1 MRRFKEFENADAW
14 EQCRLGDVAHFRRGS
29 FPQPYGNK
37 DWYDGLDA
45 MPFVQ
50 VVDVGFDLK
59 LVGATKQKI
68 SKLAQPM
75 SVFVPK
81 DTVVVTLQGSI
92 GRVAITQYDAYVD
105 RTLLIFEDYEKP
117 INPIFW
123 AFVIQQKFDV
133 EKQRAPGGTIKT
145 ITKEALSDFKITMPN
160 IDEQVAIG
168 NFFSTLDT
176 TITFHQRKLEKVK
189 ALKTAYLA
197 EMFPAEGERKPKR
210 RFAGFTDAW
219 EQCRLGDVT
228 SKIGSGKTPK
238 GGESTYANQG
248 IPLIRSQ
255 NIYDAI
261 VDLRGVAFISA
272 ETDSEMQNSRV
283 NPDDILL
290 NITGASIGRSAVY
303 MEDFPANVNQ
313 HVCIVRPTS
322 EYSPTFI
329 QQNIASSTGQNQID
343 SFQAGGA
350 REGLNFQQIA
360 KISFSF
366 PSFEEQTKIGTFF
379 STLDHTITFHQ
390 RRLEKLQNIKKAYL
404 NEMFV

>member
-1 MRRFKEFENADAW
+1 MRRFREFENADDW
-14 EQCRLGDVAHFRRGS
+14 EECGLGDVAEIFDGTHQTPKYTDSGVKFVS
-29 FPQPYGNK
+29 VENISTLETTKLISEEAYLKEYSNK
-37 DWYDGLDA
+37 QAEKGDVLMTRIGDIGTTKVIETDETLAYYVTLALLKPKGLDSN
-45 MPFVQ
+45 F
-50 VVDVGFDLK
+50 
-59 LVGATKQKI
+59 
-68 SKLAQPM
+68 LAQLISSPE
-75 SVFVPK
+75 VQRNIWK
-81 DTVVVTLQGSI
+81 
-92 GRVAITQYDAYVD
+92 
-105 RTLLIFEDYEKP
+105 RTLHIAFPKK
-117 INPIFW
+117 INLGEINQIELVLPSEEEQTKI
-123 AFVIQQKFDV
+123 
-133 EKQRAPGGTIKT
+133 GT
-145 ITKEALSDFKITMPN
+145 
-160 IDEQVAIG
+160 
-168 NFFSTLDT
+168 FFSTIDT

-390 RRLEKLQNIKKAYL
+390 RKLEKLQNIKNAYL